1 MTWGAPMLSTKASVK
16 MHSYSEHF
24 DKMKITASLFIP
36 VTNSVCYCVSL
47 STLDTRTSPERHHEG
62 DLKFIEH
69 I

>member
-1 MTWGAPMLSTKASVK
+1 MLLTKASVK
-16 MHSYSEHF
+16 MHSYSGHF

-36 VTNSVCYCVSL
+36 VTNSVCWGVSL
-47 STLDTRTSPERHHEG
+47 STLSTCTSPERHHEG